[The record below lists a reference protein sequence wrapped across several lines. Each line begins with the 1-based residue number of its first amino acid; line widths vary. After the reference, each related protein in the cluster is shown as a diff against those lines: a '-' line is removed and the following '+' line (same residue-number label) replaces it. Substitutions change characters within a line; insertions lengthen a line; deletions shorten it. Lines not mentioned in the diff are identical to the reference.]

1 MLFAKLVGELSDFLD
16 ARRPARNPNRYL
28 LEPRCLFSLSDFS
41 GCLAIA
47 FLVGEGLFGQGLQFR
62 SPELLQ
68 AGLLV
73 HCRLFLLSGYALILV
88 VWHVMFQVLL
98 YTVKSKPCCCQ
109 DGNSDLTTT
118 LAKGYPWT
126 PSVSHPPSASL
137 GWLKYCALRS
147 ITALLPAVSAAVL
160 LSPLAWRT
168 ANRGLPWGVIHYS
181 PGSPGTS
188 YGWVVLA
195 LPQAPYPARSGFPVP
210 AGERKSLM
218 PRPAVDALDRRQPFS
233 GLRLSQRELNSIR
246 ERAEEAGLS
255 VSEFIRQSALSSTVR
270 AAPAVSIRQ
279 WSDLAPLASN
289 LNQIAYRLNAGQQDR
304 LSSTDRQTLAELDD
318 LLREIRLRL
327 LDVEPDAL

>member
-1 MLFAKLVGELSDFLD
+1 
-16 ARRPARNPNRYL
+16 
-28 LEPRCLFSLSDFS
+28 
-41 GCLAIA
+41 
-47 FLVGEGLFGQGLQFR
+47 
-62 SPELLQ
+62 
-68 AGLLV
+68 
-73 HCRLFLLSGYALILV
+73 
-88 VWHVMFQVLL
+88 
-98 YTVKSKPCCCQ
+98 
-109 DGNSDLTTT
+109 
-118 LAKGYPWT
+118 
-126 PSVSHPPSASL
+126 
-137 GWLKYCALRS
+137 
-147 ITALLPAVSAAVL
+147 
-160 LSPLAWRT
+160 
-168 ANRGLPWGVIHYS
+168 
-181 PGSPGTS
+181 
-188 YGWVVLA
+188 
-195 LPQAPYPARSGFPVP
+195 
-210 AGERKSLM
+210 M